1 MGFRPLVV
9 YNCAVPRFLSSRPDS
24 RLIPLPWG
32 TPLAEWPTEH
42 LVALPRGISRHVV
55 RFIRVGTT
63 VYAAKEVVEPLAIHE
78 YRLLQD
84 LNRLRTPA
92 VEPLAVVTERT
103 DENGNELESVLLTRH
118 LQFSLPYRS
127 LFSVGVRQDTVSR
140 LVDAMVVLI
149 ARLHLI
155 GFMWRDVSLSNILFR
170 RDAGEFAAYLVD
182 AETGEIHPE
191 LTDGQREHDLSIA
204 STNLF
209 GDFSDLQAGGML
221 DPSLNP
227 LSLVATIEARYR
239 ELWSELTG
247 VEEFSERELDRIE
260 GRVRRL
266 NALGFDV
273 AELDISTG
281 EGKTIRI
288 QPKVVDAG
296 HHSRR
301 LMRLTGL
308 DTEENQARRL
318 LNDLDTYRA
327 RANMQGLDEAVAAHQ
342 WLAASFEPVVKAIP
356 KELAG
361 KRDPAQIYHE
371 VLDYRWYQSQR
382 ERREVPLTEAVHGYI
397 DDVLTSLPDE
407 DLSEDSVTLITANDS
422 LPLINEYDP
431 SEGYADDEDI
441 PYDPWEDDAAAD
453 DSADSHIL
461 DLDTLRRRATE

>member
-1 MGFRPLVV
+1 M
-9 YNCAVPRFLSSRPDS
+9 
-24 RLIPLPWG
+24 
-32 TPLAEWPTEH
+32 
-42 LVALPRGISRHVV
+42 
-55 RFIRVGTT
+55 RFIRVGES
-63 VYAAKEVVEPLAIHE
+63 VYAAKEVIEPIAMHE

-84 LNRLRTPA
+84 LNRLGTPS
-92 VEPLAVVTERT
+92 VEPLAVVTQRRAP
-103 DENGNELESVLLTRH
+103 NGDELESILLTRH

-140 LVDAMVVLI
+140 LVDAMVVLL

-182 AETGEIHPE
+182 AETGEMHNE

-204 STNLF
+204 ATNLF
-209 GDFSDLQAGGML
+209 GDFSDLKAGGML
-221 DPSLNP
+221 DPSLDP
-227 LSLVATIEARYR
+227 LALVQSIEARYR

-247 VEEFSERELDRIE
+247 VEEFPEREIDRIE

-281 EGKTIRI
+281 PGKTIRI

-327 RANMQGLDEAVAAHQ
+327 RNNLQGHDEAVVAHQ
-342 WLAASFEPVVKAIP
+342 WLASSFEPVVHVIP

-382 ERREVPLTEAVHGYI
+382 EQREVPLTEAVQGYI
-397 DDVLTSLPDE
+397 EDVLKSLPDE
-407 DLSEDSVTLITANDS
+407 DLSEDSVRLITADDTRQ
-422 LPLINEYDP
+422 LINQYDP
-431 SEGYADDEDI
+431 SQGFVDDEQT
-441 PYDPWEDDAAAD
+441 PYDPWEDEASQLAEPTVLDMAA
-453 DSADSHIL
+453 
-461 DLDTLRRRATE
+461 LRRIAER